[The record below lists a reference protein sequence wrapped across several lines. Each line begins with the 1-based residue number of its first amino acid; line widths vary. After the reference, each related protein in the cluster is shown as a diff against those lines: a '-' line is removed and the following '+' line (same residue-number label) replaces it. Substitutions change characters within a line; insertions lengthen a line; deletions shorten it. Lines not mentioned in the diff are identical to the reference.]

1 MMLSPW
7 PVLVG
12 IWGAEWT
19 RLYSNYKMRSVLPR
33 ASRRIKMTAPIRIH
47 DALFVPHLGLLFF
60 FGATPRISTPSTLTA
75 QLKKMG
81 DVVSVTQCGA
91 QPITPALGG
100 LLYEDTTFLE
110 SGLFYGAFLN
120 MESGSVSEVTAGYS
134 GSSLVRR
141 RDVRVENWT
150 PEHIELSRAVA
161 KDLDAKAVDALTR
174 SSQLQI
180 LALSALVWMKSNPSK
195 VDSVDDLRA
204 AQLGEAFRKS
214 VMKSLSIPILSGGV
228 PSLRKESDSTYSKR
242 FDLLGDALEH
252 NASSHT
258 LCLSDIAV
266 NGERSWSNTNMGH
279 FHFGRT
285 EIPEADGFY
294 LQAARLLQSHGQ
306 RNIHY
311 NNGVFTWRSHAFS
324 QAIEGLHDTAEGIK
338 LPAPDESAE
347 GAPLVHLLGCDDSY
361 FTKYGNMCIYSSLKA
376 GPKDVLVHVHVCNP
390 SDDTLKTLEGW
401 RDRDDVKVRFSYE
414 RRDESLVSK
423 PYYTTL
429 RFLVAPAIMKHY
441 NKPLVISDVDMVVN
455 QPWAATVEAIG
466 DADAG
471 YIASTQEEWITEHYG
486 IGTRP
491 WDVAAGT
498 MYFSN
503 SELGRRFAGYVA
515 SYIRTVL
522 SFPKPSEWYLNW
534 GVDQVAL
541 RKGVDIVLHPGG
553 AKVRNLRT
561 VRMLRGPLMHMGGKA
576 ALASEP
582 APGPFD
588 DLAL

>member
-1 MMLSPW
+1 
-7 PVLVG
+7 
-12 IWGAEWT
+12 
-19 RLYSNYKMRSVLPR
+19 
-33 ASRRIKMTAPIRIH
+33 MTAPIRIH

-60 FGATPRISTPSTLTA
+60 FGATPRLSSPSTLTA
-75 QLKKMG
+75 QLKKNG
-81 DVVSVTQCGA
+81 DVLSTAECGA

-100 LLYEDTTFLE
+100 LLHEDTTFLE
-110 SGLFYGAFLN
+110 SGLFYGAVLN
-120 MESGSVSEVTAGYS
+120 MEHGSVSEVTAGYS
-134 GSSLVRR
+134 GSPLVRR
-141 RDVRVENWT
+141 REVRVENWA
-150 PEHIELSRAVA
+150 PEHIELSRSVA
-161 KDLDAKAVDALTR
+161 SDLDAKAIDALTR
-174 SSQLQI
+174 ASQLRI

-195 VDSVDDLRA
+195 AGSVDDLRA
-204 AQLGEAFRKS
+204 TQIGEAFRKS
-214 VMKSLSIPILSGGV
+214 VMKSLSIPILSGGI
-228 PSLRKESDSTYSKR
+228 PSTRKESDSTYSKR

-252 NASSHT
+252 NASSHA

-279 FHFGRT
+279 FHFGRM
-285 EIPEADGFY
+285 EITEADGFY

-338 LPAPDESAE
+338 LPAPDKSAE
-347 GAPLVHLLGCDDSY
+347 NASLVHLLGCDDSY
-361 FTKYGNMCIYSSLKA
+361 FNKYGNMCIYSSLKA

-401 RDRDDVKVRFSYE
+401 CDRTDVKVRFSYE
-414 RRDESLVSK
+414 RRDESLISK

-455 QPWAATVEAIG
+455 QPWAATMEAIA

-471 YIASTQEEWITEHYG
+471 YIAGTTEEWITEHYG
-486 IGTRP
+486 LGTRP

-503 SELGRRFAGYVA
+503 SDIGKRFAGYVA

-522 SFPKPSEWYLNW
+522 TFPKQAEWYMNW

-541 RKGVDIVLHPGG
+541 RKGVDIVLHPSNG
-553 AKVRNLRT
+553 KVRNLRN
-561 VRMLRGPLMHMGGKA
+561 VRMLRGPLMHLGGKA
-576 ALASEP
+576 ALANEP
-582 APGPFD
+582 APGPMD
-588 DLAL
+588 DLHLDASE